1 MHVMNTPDLVERDLH
16 RYLHQL
22 DLEAAREDRLQELME
37 ERRRS
42 LTVDRPGMS
51 LVTEALYVEEPGYPL
66 DEALFALFV
75 AWQRKEP
82 LEAPAGCLV
91 RLLDDK
97 AARMARQW
105 AEWSLPGLLD
115 ADAEGDDLPF

>member
-1 MHVMNTPDLVERDLH
+1 MSTPCLVERDLH
-16 RYLHQL
+16 RYLHEL
-22 DLEAAREDRLQELME
+22 DLEAAREDRLQALAE
-37 ERRRS
+37 ERRRY
-42 LTVDRPGMS
+42 LTEDRPSMS
-51 LVTEALYVEEPGYPL
+51 LVTEALYVEEPGFPL
-66 DEALFALFV
+66 DDALFALYG
-75 AWQRKEP
+75 AWKRKEP

-105 AEWSLPGLLD
+105 AEWSLPQFLD

>member
-1 MHVMNTPDLVERDLH
+1 MNTPGIVERDLH
-16 RYLHQL
+16 RYLHEL
-22 DLEAAREDRLQELME
+22 DLEEAREDRLQELAE

-42 LTVDRPGMS
+42 LTVDRAGFS
-51 LVTEALYVEEPGYPL
+51 LVTEALYVEEVGYPL
-66 DEALFALFV
+66 DDALFALYG
-75 AWQRKEP
+75 AWKRKEP

-105 AEWSLPGLLD
+105 AEWSLPRLD
-115 ADAEGDDLPF
+115 ADGEEEDDLPF